1 LKEKDASHDNI
12 ERPHHN
18 KSNYFES
25 IENGLKEAG
34 LEANFYGKF
43 LQLKKHFYLL
53 SIIWNTFKKGRSIVT
68 PPKPP
73 VRAISSSHGL
83 NQTISPPV
91 V

>member
-53 SIIWNTFKKGRSIVT
+53 SII
-68 PPKPP
+68 
-73 VRAISSSHGL
+73 
-83 NQTISPPV
+83 
-91 V
+91 